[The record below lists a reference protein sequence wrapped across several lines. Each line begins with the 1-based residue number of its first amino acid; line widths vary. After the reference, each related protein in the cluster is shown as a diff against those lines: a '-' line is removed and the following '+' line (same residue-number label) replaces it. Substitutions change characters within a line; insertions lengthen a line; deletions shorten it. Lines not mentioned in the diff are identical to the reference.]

1 MTFTYLQMYGGG
13 MSTRFFTNENQNTLL
28 NKFEGVFTHNRDI
41 QYFDALVGYFRSS
54 GYFALRPH
62 LENVP
67 HIRILVGINVDDLL
81 ARYHSKGLLFKG
93 NPQQTIDVFL
103 KEAKLDVQQA
113 HYSDEVEAG
122 VLQFI
127 EDVVSKKIEI
137 KAHPEKRLHA
147 KIYIFRP
154 EPFNEHRQGSVITGS
169 SNLTHAG
176 LGGDGSNYEFN
187 VLLNDYD
194 DVQFATGEFEKL
206 WKESVP
212 ILPAEIEKLKKET
225 YLNDEFTPYE
235 LYIKFLT
242 EYFGRSVE
250 FDPSSVSD
258 LPKGFKRLSYQVDA
272 VNQGFDLLR
281 RHNGFFLADVV
292 GLGKTVVATLI
303 AKKFFYTN
311 GYPSHVSRTLIV
323 VPPALKDNW
332 QETLDKFGLHNFRI
346 ITNGSLHKI
355 KDPEVYDLVIVDEAH
370 KFRNDTA
377 EAYDAL
383 QRLCKSATRRQL
395 PDGSFARKKMML
407 VSATPLNNR
416 PDDIRNQVLLFQDG
430 KDSTLEIANLQRF
443 FNQCSERY
451 EKAKKLPTMPEVQ
464 AEVRSI
470 YERIREK
477 IVKPLTVRR
486 TRTDLLENEEYKSDL
501 DEQGIIFPDI
511 NPPEKI
517 LYQLD
522 PDLAVLYDR
531 TMAIITAGNGGLTY
545 ARYRAI
551 EFLTPALKIKYVNAD
566 LLSAQLSRIM
576 RTLLAKRIDSSFH
589 AFRQSLGR
597 FKQATDA
604 MITMF
609 ENDRVYIAPNLKVT
623 EHIVDEKEDDLI
635 NLIDVEKET
644 DPTITVCTAKDFE
657 TGFIEMLRQDAA
669 ILDALVEEWDLIE
682 QDPKLDEFLRLL
694 NTELLDPVRNP
705 QKKLVVFSESSET
718 TAYLKRQLKECGFEK
733 VLSVSAKNRHAVRH
747 TIRENFDAN
756 LPHNEHRNEYDIII
770 STEVLAEG
778 VNLHRANVIVNYDT
792 PWNATRLMQRIGRVN
807 RIGSLAPVIHNY
819 LFYPTEQVDSDIDLK
834 KKALMKLQ
842 AFHSALG
849 EDSQIYSQ
857 DEEVDNFGL
866 FDATVQ
872 EERDEHLV
880 FLMELRKFKEDHPEQ
895 FRIIR
900 NMPLRARTGRKDK
913 TKANST
919 TCFIR
924 NPKRD
929 GFYHVSSAGE
939 LDELTF
945 VECARIFK
953 ADAAEK
959 AVALHDQHH
968 AQVSQAKDDFAEKL
982 QEEVTQTQGL
992 DAHQGP
998 HEKKALAFLDAV
1010 LHLPITGEQE
1020 SYKIRSAKTALRL
1033 ARFQELQR
1041 SINRLQKAIKK
1052 KKMSNVELLD
1062 AVMKILNKY
1071 PLDTVEDF
1079 APQSVTVGQ
1088 KEMLAPEIIISE
1100 SFAKGV

>member
-1 MTFTYLQMYGGG
+1 
-13 MSTRFFTNENQNTLL
+13 MSIRFFTNEEENTLL
-28 NKFEGVFTHNRDI
+28 KKFEGVFTHNRNI
-41 QYFDALVGYFRSS
+41 QFFDALVGYFRAS

-62 LENVP
+62 LEHVP
-67 HIRILVGINVDDLL
+67 HIRILVGINVDELL
-81 ARYHSKGLLFKG
+81 ARSHSKGMLFKG
-93 NPQQTIDVFL
+93 NPQKTIETFL
-103 KEAKLDVQQA
+103 QEAKADVQKA
-113 HYSDEVEAG
+113 SYSKDVEAG
-122 VLQFI
+122 ILQFI
-127 EDVVSKKIEI
+127 EDVASKKIEI
-137 KAHPEKRLHA
+137 KAHPERKLHA

-154 EPFNEHRQGSVITGS
+154 EPFNEHTPSSVITGS

-194 DVQFATGEFEKL
+194 DVKFATEEFEKL

-212 ILPAEIEKLKKET
+212 VLPAEVEKLKEET

-235 LYIKFLT
+235 LYIKFLV
-242 EYFGRSVE
+242 EYFGKSVE
-250 FDPSSVSD
+250 FDPSSVTD

-281 RHNGFFLADVV
+281 KHNGFFLADVV
-292 GLGKTVVATLI
+292 GLGKTVVAALI

-323 VPPALKDNW
+323 IPPALRDNW
-332 QETLDKFGLHNFRI
+332 QETLDQFGLHNFKI

-355 KDPEVYDLVIVDEAH
+355 KDPTLYDLVIVDEAH

-383 QRLCKSATRRQL
+383 QRLCKSPTRQQL
-395 PDGSFARKKMML
+395 PDGSFARKKVML

-430 KDSTLEIANLQRF
+430 KDSTLEVANLQRF
-443 FNQCSERY
+443 FNQASEQY
-451 EKAKKLPTMPEVQ
+451 EKAKKMQSLPEVQ
-464 AEVRSI
+464 AEVRTI

-477 IVKPLTVRR
+477 VVKPLTVRR
-486 TRTDLLENEEYKSDL
+486 TRTDLKENEEYAKDL
-501 DEQGIIFPDI
+501 AEQGIIFPDI
-511 NPPEKI
+511 NPPEK
-517 LYQLD
+517 
-522 PDLAVLYDR
+522 VLYELDAELEKLYDQ
-531 TMAIITAGNGGLTY
+531 TMSAIRADEGGLSY

-551 EFLTPALKIKYVNAD
+551 EFLTPALKMKYANAD
-566 LLSAQLSRIM
+566 LLSSQLSRIM

-589 AFRQSLGR
+589 AFKRSLHR

-604 MITMF
+604 MVTMF

-623 EHIVDEKEDDLI
+623 EHIVDEKEDELI
-635 NLIDVEKET
+635 ELIEAAQET
-644 DPTITVCTAKDFE
+644 DPTITKCTAKEFE
-657 TGFIEMLRQDAA
+657 PGFLEMLRKDAA
-669 ILDALVEEWDLIE
+669 ILGELVEAWDQVE
-682 QDPKLDEFLRLL
+682 QDPKLDKFLDQLRNVLL
-694 NTELLDPVRNP
+694 TPEVNP

-718 TAYLKRQLKECGFEK
+718 TKYLKKKLADHGFEK
-733 VLSVSAKNRHAVRH
+733 VLCVDAKNRHALRQ

-756 LPHNEHRNEYDIII
+756 IPHNEFCNDYDIII

-778 VNLHRANVIVNYDT
+778 VNLHRSNVIVNYDT

-807 RIGSLAPVIHNY
+807 RIGSIAPMIHNF
-819 LFYPTEQVDSDIDLK
+819 LFYPTAQVDGDIELQ
-834 KKALMKLQ
+834 KKAMMKLQ

-857 DEEVDNFGL
+857 DEEVTNFGL
-866 FDATVQ
+866 FDAAVQ

-880 FLMELRKFKEDHPEQ
+880 FLMELRKFKNDHPEQ

-900 NMPLRARTGRKDK
+900 NMPLRARAGRKDK
-913 TKANST
+913 TKTGST

-924 NPKRD
+924 NRRRD
-929 GFYHVSSAGE
+929 AFYHVAEDGK

-953 ADAAEK
+953 ADLPEK
-959 AVALHDQHH
+959 SLPLHEKHH
-968 AQVSQAKDDFAEKL
+968 EQVSAAKSDFASKL
-982 QEEVTQTQGL
+982 QEEITQSLGL
-992 DAHQGP
+992 DSHQGP
-998 HEKKALAFLDAV
+998 HEKKALAFLDAF

-1020 SYKIRSAKTALRL
+1020 RFKIKAAKTAIRL
-1033 ARFQELQR
+1033 ARFQKLQR
-1041 SINRLQKAIKK
+1041 AINRLQTAIKK
-1052 KKMSNVELLD
+1052 KKMTNVELLD
-1062 AVMKILNKY
+1062 TVMGIINKY
-1071 PLDTVEDF
+1071 PLDDVEESKPRPATQAEEDQLE
-1079 APQSVTVGQ
+1079 PD
-1088 KEMLAPEIIISE
+1088 IIISE
-1100 SFAKGV
+1100 SFARG

>member
-1 MTFTYLQMYGGG
+1 
-13 MSTRFFTNENQNTLL
+13 MSTRFFTNEDHNTLL
-28 NKFEGVFTHNRDI
+28 KKFEGVFAHNRDI
-41 QYFDALVGYFRSS
+41 QFFDALVGYFRAS

-62 LENVP
+62 LDHVP
-67 HIRILVGINVDDLL
+67 HIRILVGINVDNLL
-81 ARYHSKGLLFKG
+81 ARSHSKGMLFKG
-93 NPQQTIDVFL
+93 NPQQTIDTFL
-103 KEAKLDVQQA
+103 KEAKNDVQKA
-113 HYSDEVEAG
+113 SYSKDVEAG

-127 EDVVSKKIEI
+127 EDVASKKIEI
-137 KAHPEKRLHA
+137 KAHPERKLHA

-154 EPFNEHRQGSVITGS
+154 EPFNEHTPSSVITGS

-194 DVQFATGEFEKL
+194 DIKFATEEFEKL

-212 ILPAEIEKLKKET
+212 VLPAEVEKLKTDT

-235 LYIKFLT
+235 LYIKFLV
-242 EYFGRSVE
+242 EYFGKSVE
-250 FDPSSVSD
+250 FDPSSVTD

-272 VNQGFDLLR
+272 VNQGFELLR
-281 RHNGFFLADVV
+281 RHKGFFLADVV

-323 VPPALKDNW
+323 VPPALRDNW
-332 QETLDKFGLHNFRI
+332 QETLDDFRLHNFKI

-355 KDPEVYDLVIVDEAH
+355 KDPTLFDLIIVDEAH

-383 QRLCKSATRRQL
+383 QRLCKSPTRQQL
-395 PDGSFARKKMML
+395 ADGSFARKKVML

-430 KDSTLEIANLQRF
+430 KDSTLEVSNLQRF
-443 FNQCSERY
+443 FNQVSDQY
-451 EKAKKLPTMPEVQ
+451 EKAKKLPTMPEIQ

-470 YERIREK
+470 YNRIREK
-477 IVKPLTVRR
+477 VVKPLTVRR
-486 TRTDLLENEEYKSDL
+486 TRTDLAENEEYKKDL
-501 DEQGIIFPDI
+501 DEQGIIFPKI

-517 LYQLD
+517 LYKLD
-522 PDLAVLYDR
+522 KELEELYDR
-531 TMAIITAGNGGLTY
+531 TMAMISGDGGLAY

-551 EFLTPALKIKYVNAD
+551 EFLTPALKMKYANAD
-566 LLSAQLSRIM
+566 LLSSQLSRIM

-589 AFRQSLGR
+589 AFKKSLHR

-604 MITMF
+604 MVTMF

-623 EHIVDEKEDDLI
+623 EHIVDGKEDEL
-635 NLIDVEKET
+635 VEMIEREQET
-644 DPTITVCTAKDFE
+644 DPTITVCTAKEFE
-657 TGFIEMLRQDAA
+657 PSFLELLRQDAEK
-669 ILDALVEEWDLIE
+669 LTSLVEAWDQVT
-682 QDPKLDEFLRLL
+682 QDPKLEQFIEQLETTFLAPE
-694 NTELLDPVRNP
+694 TNP
-705 QKKLVVFSESSET
+705 HRKLVVFSESSET
-718 TAYLKRQLKECGFEK
+718 TKYLKEKLGEYGLKKILC
-733 VLSVSAKNRHAVRH
+733 VDAKNRQVLRH

-756 LPHNEHRNEYDIII
+756 IPHNDFRNDYDIVI

-778 VNLHRANVIVNYDT
+778 VNLHRSNVIVNYDT
-792 PWNATRLMQRIGRVN
+792 PWNVTRLMQRIGRVN
-807 RIGSLAPVIHNY
+807 RIGSVAPVIYNY
-819 LFYPTEQVDSDIDLK
+819 LFYPTAQVDNHIELR
-834 KKALMKLQ
+834 KKAMMKLQ

-857 DEEVDNFGL
+857 DEEVTNFGL
-866 FDATVQ
+866 FDSEIQ

-913 TKANST
+913 TKAGST

-929 GFYHVSSAGE
+929 AFYHVSE
-939 LDELTF
+939 EDNLEELTF

-953 ADAAEK
+953 ADLPEK
-959 AVALHDQHH
+959 SIGLHGKHH
-968 AQVSQAKDDFAEKL
+968 EQVVQAKEDFAVKL
-982 QEEVTQTQGL
+982 SEEITQTQGL

-998 HEKKALAFLDAV
+998 HEKKALAFLDAF

-1020 SYKIRSAKTALRL
+1020 RFTIKAAKTAIRL
-1033 ARFQELQR
+1033 ARFQKLQR
-1041 SINRLQKAIKK
+1041 DINRLQTAIKK
-1052 KKMSNVELLD
+1052 KKMTNVELLD
-1062 AVMKILNKY
+1062 AVLNIVNKY
-1071 PLDTVEDF
+1071 PLDNIDEAVPKSATQVEENILEPD
-1079 APQSVTVGQ
+1079 
-1088 KEMLAPEIIISE
+1088 IIISE
-1100 SFAKGV
+1100 SFARE

>member
-1 MTFTYLQMYGGG
+1 
-13 MSTRFFTNENQNTLL
+13 MSTRFFTNEDHNTLL
-28 NKFEGVFTHNRDI
+28 KKFEGVFSHNQNI
-41 QYFDALVGYFRSS
+41 QFFDALVGYFRAS

-62 LENVP
+62 LGHVP
-67 HIRILVGINVDDLL
+67 HIRILVGINVDNLL
-81 ARYHSKGLLFKG
+81 ARSHAKGLLFKG
-93 NPQQTIDVFL
+93 NTQQTIETFL
-103 KEAKLDVQQA
+103 QESKEDIQKAS
-113 HYSDEVEAG
+113 YSREVEEG

-127 EDVVSKKIEI
+127 EDVASKKIEI
-137 KAHPEKRLHA
+137 KAHPEKKLHA

-154 EPFNEHRQGSVITGS
+154 EPFNEHTPSSVITGS

-176 LGGDGSNYEFN
+176 LGGNGSNYEFN

-194 DVQFATGEFEKL
+194 DVKFATAEFEKL

-212 ILPAEIEKLKKET
+212 ILPVEVEKLKKET
-225 YLNDEFTPYE
+225 YLNEEFTPYE

-272 VNQGFDLLR
+272 VNQGFELLR

-292 GLGKTVVATLI
+292 GLGKTVVAALI

-323 VPPALKDNW
+323 VPPALRDNW
-332 QETLDKFGLHNFRI
+332 QETLDDFGLHNFKI

-355 KDPEVYDLVIVDEAH
+355 KDPTLYDLIVVDEAH

-383 QRLCKSATRRQL
+383 QRLCKSPTRRQL
-395 PDGSFARKKMML
+395 PNGSFAPKKVML

-430 KDSTLEIANLQRF
+430 KDSTLEVSNLQRF
-443 FNQCSERY
+443 FNQASDQY
-451 EKAKKLPTMPEVQ
+451 EKAKKLPSMPEVQ
-464 AEVRSI
+464 AEVRAI
-470 YERIREK
+470 YNRIREK
-477 IVKPLTVRR
+477 VVKPLTVRR
-486 TRTDLLENEEYKSDL
+486 TRTDLEENEEYKQDL
-501 DEQGIIFPDI
+501 DEQGIIFPKI

-517 LYQLD
+517 LYELD
-522 PDLAVLYDR
+522 AELEELYDR
-531 TMAIITAGNGGLTY
+531 TMLMISGDNGLTY

-551 EFLTPALKIKYVNAD
+551 EFLTPALKMKYANAD
-566 LLSAQLSRIM
+566 LLSKQLSRIM

-589 AFRQSLGR
+589 AFKKSLHR
-597 FKQATDA
+597 FKEATDA
-604 MITMF
+604 MVTMF

-623 EHIVDEKEDDLI
+623 EHIVDGKEDELVELI
-635 NLIDVEKET
+635 ERAQET

-657 TGFIEMLRQDAA
+657 PGFLTLLRQDADQ
-669 ILDALVEEWDLIE
+669 LTSLVEAWDLVD
-682 QDPKLDEFLRLL
+682 QDPKLERFVQQLETTLL
-694 NTELLDPVRNP
+694 SPETNP
-705 QKKLVVFSESSET
+705 HRKLVVFSESSET
-718 TAYLKRQLKECGFEK
+718 TKYLKEKLGEQGFK
-733 VLSVSAKNRHAVRH
+733 KILCVDAKNRHSLRQ

-756 LPHNEHRNEYDIII
+756 IPHNDFRNDYDIII

-778 VNLHRANVIVNYDT
+778 VNLHRSNVIVNYDT

-807 RIGSLAPVIHNY
+807 RIGSVAPVIHNF
-819 LFYPTEQVDSDIDLK
+819 LFYPTAQVDNHIELR
-834 KKALMKLQ
+834 KKAMMKLQ

-857 DEEVDNFGL
+857 DEEVTNFGL
-866 FDATVQ
+866 FDSEIQ

-900 NMPLRARTGRKDK
+900 NMPLRARSGRKDK
-913 TKANST
+913 TKAGST

-929 GFYHVSSAGE
+929 AFYHASEGGNLE
-939 LDELTF
+939 ELTF

-953 ADAAEK
+953 ADLPEK
-959 AVALHDQHH
+959 SVALHDQHH
-968 AQVSQAKDDFAEKL
+968 AQVSQAKEDFAAKL
-982 QEEVTQTQGL
+982 SDEITQTRGL

-998 HEKKALAFLDAV
+998 HEKKALAFLEAF

-1020 SYKIRSAKTALRL
+1020 RYQLKAAKTAIRL
-1033 ARFQELQR
+1033 ARFQKLQR
-1041 SINRLQKAIKK
+1041 DINRLQTAIKK
-1052 KKMSNVELLD
+1052 KKMTNVELLD
-1062 AVMKILNKY
+1062 AVLTIVNKY
-1071 PLDTVEDF
+1071 PLDNIDEAV
-1079 APQSVTVGQ
+1079 PQPVTQAEENVL
-1088 KEMLAPEIIISE
+1088 EPDIIISE
-1100 SFAKGV
+1100 SFARE

>member
-1 MTFTYLQMYGGG
+1 
-13 MSTRFFTNENQNTLL
+13 MSTRFFTNEDHNTLL
-28 NKFEGVFTHNRDI
+28 KKFEGVFTHNRDI
-41 QYFDALVGYFRSS
+41 QFFDALVGYFRAS

-62 LENVP
+62 LDHVP
-67 HIRILVGINVDDLL
+67 HIRILVGINVDNLL
-81 ARYHSKGLLFKG
+81 ARSHAKGLLFKG
-93 NPQQTIDVFL
+93 NTQQTIETFL
-103 KEAKLDVQQA
+103 HESKEDIQKAS
-113 HYSDEVEAG
+113 YSREVEEG

-127 EDVVSKKIEI
+127 EDVASKKIEI
-137 KAHPEKRLHA
+137 KAHPEKKLHA

-154 EPFNEHRQGSVITGS
+154 EPFNEHTPSSVITGS

-176 LGGDGSNYEFN
+176 LGGDGSNYESN

-194 DVQFATGEFEKL
+194 DVKFATAEFEKL

-212 ILPAEIEKLKKET
+212 ILPVEVEKLKKET

-235 LYIKFLT
+235 LYMKFLT

-272 VNQGFDLLR
+272 VNQGFELLR

-292 GLGKTVVATLI
+292 GLGKTVVAALI

-323 VPPALKDNW
+323 IPPALRDNW
-332 QETLDKFGLHNFRI
+332 QETLDQFGLHNFKI

-355 KDPEVYDLVIVDEAH
+355 KDPTLYDLIVVDEAH

-383 QRLCKSATRRQL
+383 QRLCKSPTRRQL
-395 PDGSFARKKMML
+395 PSGSFAPKKVML

-430 KDSTLEIANLQRF
+430 KDSTLEISNLQRF
-443 FNQCSERY
+443 FNQASDQY
-451 EKAKKLPTMPEVQ
+451 EKAKKLPSMSEVQ

-470 YERIREK
+470 YNRIREK
-477 IVKPLTVRR
+477 VVKPLTVRR
-486 TRTDLLENEEYKSDL
+486 TRTDLEENEEYKQDL
-501 DEQGIIFPDI
+501 DEQGIIFPKI

-517 LYQLD
+517 LYELD
-522 PDLAVLYDR
+522 SELDELYDR
-531 TMAIITAGNGGLTY
+531 TMSLIGGDDGLTY

-551 EFLTPALKIKYVNAD
+551 EFLTPALKMKYANAD
-566 LLSAQLSRIM
+566 LLSKQLARIM

-589 AFRQSLGR
+589 AFKKSLGR
-597 FKQATDA
+597 FKEATDA
-604 MITMF
+604 MVTMF

-623 EHIVDEKEDDLI
+623 EHIVDGKEEELVDLI
-635 NLIDVEKET
+635 ETAQET

-657 TGFIEMLRQDAA
+657 PGFLTLLRQDADQ
-669 ILDALVEEWDLIE
+669 LTSLVEAWDQVE
-682 QDPKLDEFLRLL
+682 HDPKLERFVQQLEITLL
-694 NTELLDPVRNP
+694 SPKTNP
-705 QKKLVVFSESSET
+705 HRKLVVFSESSET
-718 TAYLKRQLKECGFEK
+718 TKYLKKQLGEFGFNK
-733 VLSVSAKNRHAVRH
+733 ILCVDAKNRQALRY

-756 LPHNEHRNEYDIII
+756 IPHNDFRNDYDIII

-778 VNLHRANVIVNYDT
+778 VNLHRSNVIVNYDT

-807 RIGSLAPVIHNY
+807 RIGSVAPMIHNF
-819 LFYPTEQVDSDIDLK
+819 LFYPTAQVDNHIELQ
-834 KKALMKLQ
+834 KKAMMKLQ

-857 DEEVDNFGL
+857 DEEVTNFGL
-866 FDATVQ
+866 FDSEIQ

-900 NMPLRARTGRKDK
+900 NMPLRARSGRKDK
-913 TKANST
+913 TKAGST

-929 GFYHVSSAGE
+929 AFYHVSENQSLE
-939 LDELTF
+939 ELTF

-953 ADAAEK
+953 ADLPEK
-959 AVALHDQHH
+959 SVPLHDQHH
-968 AQVSQAKDDFAEKL
+968 KQVTQAKDDFAAKL
-982 QEEVTQTQGL
+982 SEEITQTRGL

-998 HEKKALAFLDAV
+998 HEKKALAFLDAF

-1020 SYKIRSAKTALRL
+1020 RYRLKAAKTAIRL
-1033 ARFQELQR
+1033 ARFQKLQR
-1041 SINRLQKAIKK
+1041 DINRLQTAIKK
-1052 KKMSNVELLD
+1052 KKMTNVELLD
-1062 AVMKILNKY
+1062 AVLNIVNKY
-1071 PLDTVEDF
+1071 PLDNIDEAV
-1079 APQSVTVGQ
+1079 PQPVTQAEENVL
-1088 KEMLAPEIIISE
+1088 EPDIIISE
-1100 SFAKGV
+1100 SFSRE

>member
-1 MTFTYLQMYGGG
+1 
-13 MSTRFFTNENQNTLL
+13 MSTRFFTNEDHNTLL
-28 NKFEGVFTHNRDI
+28 KKFEGVFTHNRDI
-41 QYFDALVGYFRSS
+41 QFFDALVGYFRAS

-62 LENVP
+62 LDHVP
-67 HIRILVGINVDDLL
+67 HIRILVGINVDNLL
-81 ARYHSKGLLFKG
+81 ARSHSKGMLFKG
-93 NPQQTIDVFL
+93 NPQQTIDTFL
-103 KEAKLDVQQA
+103 KEAKNDVQKA
-113 HYSDEVEAG
+113 SYSKDVEAG

-127 EDVVSKKIEI
+127 EDVASKKIEI
-137 KAHPEKRLHA
+137 KAHPERKLHA

-154 EPFNEHRQGSVITGS
+154 EPFNEHTPSSVITGS

-194 DVQFATGEFEKL
+194 DIKFATEEFEKL

-212 ILPAEIEKLKKET
+212 VLPAEVEKLKTDT

-235 LYIKFLT
+235 LYIKFLV
-242 EYFGRSVE
+242 EYFGKSVE
-250 FDPSSVSD
+250 FDPSSVTD

-272 VNQGFDLLR
+272 VNQGFELLR

-292 GLGKTVVATLI
+292 GLGKTVVAALI
-303 AKKFFYTN
+303 ARKLFHSNLYGEN
-311 GYPSHVSRTLIV
+311 YVSRTLIV

-332 QETLDKFGLHNFRI
+332 QETLDEFGLPNYRI
-346 ITNGSLHKI
+346 VTNGSLHKI
-355 KDPEVYDLVIVDEAH
+355 KDPTLFDLIIVDEAH

-383 QRLCKSATRRQL
+383 QRLCKSPTRRQL
-395 PDGSFARKKMML
+395 ADGLFAPKKVML

-430 KDSTLEIANLQRF
+430 KDSTLQINLQRF
-443 FNQCSERY
+443 FNHASDQY
-451 EKAKKLPTMPEVQ
+451 EKAKKLSTMPEVQ

-470 YERIREK
+470 YNRIREK
-477 IVKPLTVRR
+477 VIKPLTVRR
-486 TRTDLLENEEYKSDL
+486 TRTDLEENEEYKKDL
-501 DEQGIIFPDI
+501 DKQGIIFPKI

-517 LYQLD
+517 MYELD
-522 PDLAVLYDR
+522 KELEELYDR
-531 TMAIITAGNGGLTY
+531 TMAMISGDGGLTY

-551 EFLTPALKIKYVNAD
+551 EFLIPALKMKYANAD
-566 LLSAQLSRIM
+566 LLSKQLSHIM

-589 AFRQSLGR
+589 AFKKSLYR
-597 FKQATDA
+597 FKEATDA
-604 MITMF
+604 MVTMF

-623 EHIVDEKEDDLI
+623 EHIVDGKEDELI
-635 NLIDVEKET
+635 KQIERVRET
-644 DPTITVCTAKDFE
+644 DPTITVCTAKEFE
-657 TGFIEMLRQDAA
+657 PNFLELLRQDAET
-669 ILDALVEEWDLIE
+669 LTSLVEAWG
-682 QDPKLDEFLRLL
+682 QVQRDPKLEKFIHQLETTLL
-694 NTELLDPVRNP
+694 APEINP
-705 QKKLVVFSESSET
+705 HRKLVVFSESSET
-718 TAYLKRQLKECGFEK
+718 TKYLKEKLGELGFK
-733 VLSVSAKNRHAVRH
+733 KILCVDAKNRQSLRH

-756 LPHNEHRNEYDIII
+756 IPHNDYRNDYDIVI

-807 RIGSLAPVIHNY
+807 RIGSVAPVIYNY
-819 LFYPTEQVDSDIDLK
+819 LFYPTAQVDNHIELR
-834 KKALMKLQ
+834 KKAMMKLQ

-857 DEEVDNFGL
+857 DEEVTNFGL
-866 FDATVQ
+866 FDSEIQ

-900 NMPLRARTGRKDK
+900 NMPLRARAGRNESNVGKQSRDLNV
-913 TKANST
+913 TT

-929 GFYHVSSAGE
+929 AFYHVSEENSLE
-939 LDELTF
+939 ELTF

-953 ADAAEK
+953 ADFPEK
-959 AVALHDQHH
+959 SIALHDRHH
-968 AQVSQAKDDFAEKL
+968 EQVTQAKKDFSAKL
-982 QEEVTQTQGL
+982 NEEITQAQGL

-998 HEKKALAFLDAV
+998 HEKKALAFLDAF

-1020 SYKIRSAKTALRL
+1020 RFTIKAAKTAIRL
-1033 ARFQELQR
+1033 ARFQKLQR
-1041 SINRLQKAIKK
+1041 DINRLQTAIKK
-1052 KKMSNVELLD
+1052 KKMTNVELLD
-1062 AVMKILNKY
+1062 AVLNIVNKY
-1071 PLDTVEDF
+1071 PLDNMDEAVPKPATQVEENILEPD
-1079 APQSVTVGQ
+1079 
-1088 KEMLAPEIIISE
+1088 IIISE
-1100 SFAKGV
+1100 SFARE

>member
-1 MTFTYLQMYGGG
+1 
-13 MSTRFFTNENQNTLL
+13 MSTRFFTNEEQNTLL
-28 NKFEGVFTHNRDI
+28 KKFEGVFTHNRNI
-41 QYFDALVGYFRSS
+41 QFFDALVGYFRAS

-62 LENVP
+62 LEHVP
-67 HIRILVGINVDDLL
+67 HIRILVGINVDNLL
-81 ARYHSKGLLFKG
+81 ARSHAKGLLFKG
-93 NPQQTIDVFL
+93 NPQQTIETFL
-103 KEAKLDVQQA
+103 QEAKTDVQKA
-113 HYSDEVEAG
+113 SYSRDVEAG
-122 VLQFI
+122 ILQFI
-127 EDVVSKKIEI
+127 EDVASKKIEI
-137 KAHPEKRLHA
+137 KAHPEKKLHA

-154 EPFNEHRQGSVITGS
+154 EPFNEHTPSSVITGS

-194 DVQFATGEFEKL
+194 DVKFATAEFEKL

-212 ILPAEIEKLKKET
+212 ILPTEIEKLKVET
-225 YLNDEFTPYE
+225 YLNEEFTPYE

-242 EYFGRSVE
+242 EYFGKSVE

-311 GYPSHVSRTLIV
+311 GYPSHNSRTLIV
-323 VPPALKDNW
+323 VPPALKENW
-332 QETLDKFGLHNFRI
+332 QETLEQFGLSNFRI

-355 KDPEVYDLVIVDEAH
+355 KDPSIYDLVIVDEAH

-383 QRLCKSATRRQL
+383 QRLCKAPTRRQL
-395 PDGSFARKKMML
+395 PNGSFARKKVML

-430 KDSTLEIANLQRF
+430 KDTTLEISNLQRF
-443 FNQCSERY
+443 FNQCSEQY
-451 EKAKKLPTMPEVQ
+451 EKAKKLPAMPAVQ
-464 AEVRSI
+464 AEVRVI
-470 YERIREK
+470 YDRIREK
-477 IVKPLTVRR
+477 VVKPLTVRR
-486 TRTDLLENEEYKSDL
+486 TRTDLTENEDYKKDL
-501 DEQGIIFPDI
+501 EEQGVVFPEI

-517 LYQLD
+517 MYELD
-522 PDLAVLYDR
+522 EPLEVLYDR
-531 TMAIITAGNGGLTY
+531 TMKLIGGDGGLTY

-551 EFLTPALKIKYVNAD
+551 EFLTPALKMKYANAD
-566 LLSAQLSRIM
+566 LLSTQLSRLM

-589 AFRQSLGR
+589 AFKKSLHR
-597 FKQATDA
+597 FKEATDA
-604 MITMF
+604 MVTMF
-609 ENDRVYIAPNLKVT
+609 ENDRIYIAPNLKVT
-623 EHIVDEKEDDLI
+623 EHIVDEKEDELI
-635 NLIDVEKET
+635 KLIEEAQET
-644 DPTITVCTAKDFE
+644 DPTITSCVAKDFE
-657 TGFIEMLRQDAA
+657 PGFLDMLRQDAERLA
-669 ILDALVEEWDLIE
+669 SLVEEWDRVQ
-682 QDPKLDEFLRLL
+682 QDPKLETFIEKLTSTLL
-694 NTELLDPVRNP
+694 HPEINP
-705 QKKLVVFSESSET
+705 QHKLVIFSESSET
-718 TAYLKRQLKECGFEK
+718 TTYLKEKLMEHGFEK
-733 VLSVSAKNRHAVRH
+733 LLCVDAKNRHALRQ

-756 LPHNEHRNEYDIII
+756 LPHNEFRNEYDIVI

-807 RIGSLAPVIHNY
+807 RIGSIAPVIYNY
-819 LFYPTEQVDSDIDLK
+819 LFYPTAQVDNHIELR
-834 KKALMKLQ
+834 KKAMMKLQ

-857 DEEVDNFGL
+857 DEEVENFGL
-866 FDATVQ
+866 FDADMQ

-900 NMPLRARTGRKDK
+900 NMPLRARTGRKDE
-913 TKANST
+913 TKSGST

-929 GFYHVSSAGE
+929 AFSHISKEGE
-939 LDELTF
+939 LKELTF

-953 ADAAEK
+953 ADLPEK
-959 AVALHDQHH
+959 AIALHDQHH
-968 AQVSQAKDDFAEKL
+968 EQVSLAKTDFAEKL
-982 QEEVTQTQGL
+982 HEEITQAYGL

-998 HEKKALAFLDAV
+998 HEKKALAFLDAF
-1010 LHLPITGEQE
+1010 LHLPITGEQDRF
-1020 SYKIRSAKTALRL
+1020 KIKAAKTAIRL
-1033 ARFQELQR
+1033 AKFQKLQR
-1041 SINRLQKAIKK
+1041 AINRLQQAIKK
-1052 KKMSNVELLD
+1052 KKITNVELLD
-1062 AVMKILNKY
+1062 ALLNIINKY
-1071 PLDTVEDF
+1071 PLDQVEET
-1079 APQSVTVGQ
+1079 APKQTTQAEENVL
-1088 KEMLAPEIIISE
+1088 EPEIIISE
-1100 SFAKGV
+1100 SFAGGADG

>member
-1 MTFTYLQMYGGG
+1 
-13 MSTRFFTNENQNTLL
+13 MSTRFFTNEEQNTLL
-28 NKFEGVFTHNRDI
+28 KKFEGVFAHNKSI
-41 QYFDALVGYFRSS
+41 QFFDVLVGYFRSS
-54 GYFALRPH
+54 GYFSLRPH

-81 ARYHSKGLLFKG
+81 ARYHAKGFLFKG
-93 NPQQTIDVFL
+93 NAQQTIEIFL
-103 KEAKLDVQQA
+103 KEAKEDVQKA
-113 HYSDEVEAG
+113 SYSREVEEG
-122 VLQFI
+122 ILQFI
-127 EDVVSKKIEI
+127 EDVASKKIEI
-137 KAHPEKRLHA
+137 RAHPEKKLHA

-154 EPFNEHRQGSVITGS
+154 EPFNEHTPSSVITGS

-194 DVQFATGEFEKL
+194 DVKFATEEFEKL

-212 ILPAEIEKLKKET
+212 VLPTEVEKLKKET

-242 EYFGRSVE
+242 EYFGRSIE

-281 RHNGFFLADVV
+281 KHNGFFLADVV

-311 GYPSHVSRTLIV
+311 GYPSHLSRTLIV

-332 QETLDKFGLHNFRI
+332 QETLNQFGLHSYRI
-346 ITNGSLHKI
+346 ITNGSLHKVA
-355 KDPEVYDLVIVDEAH
+355 DPAIYDLIVVDEAH

-383 QRLCKSATRRQL
+383 QRLCKAPTRRQL
-395 PDGSFARKKMML
+395 PDGSFARKKVML

-430 KDSTLEIANLQRF
+430 KDSTLEVSNLQRF

-451 EKAKKLPTMPEVQ
+451 EKAKKLSSMPEVQ
-464 AEVRSI
+464 AEVQAI
-470 YERIREK
+470 YNQIREK

-486 TRTDLLENEEYKSDL
+486 TRTDLRENEEYKTDL
-501 DEQGIIFPDI
+501 EEQGIIFPDI
-511 NPPEKI
+511 NPPEKV
-517 LYQLD
+517 LYELD
-522 PDLAVLYDR
+522 DELDDLYDR
-531 TMAIITAGNGGLTY
+531 TMDAIRAGDGGLTY

-551 EFLTPALKIKYVNAD
+551 EFLTPALKMKYANAD
-566 LLSAQLSRIM
+566 LLSLQLARIM

-589 AFRQSLGR
+589 AFKKSLHR

-604 MITMF
+604 MVTMF

-623 EHIVDEKEDDLI
+623 EHIVDGNEDELI
-635 NLIDVEKET
+635 EQIELAQET
-644 DPTITVCTAKDFE
+644 DPTITVCTSKDFE
-657 TGFIEMLRQDAA
+657 PGFLEILRKDAV
-669 ILDALVEEWDLIE
+669 ILTELVNEWDVVE
-682 QDPKLDEFLRLL
+682 QDPKLDKFIEYLRTVLL
-694 NTELLDPVRNP
+694 QPEINP
-705 QKKLVVFSESSET
+705 HKKLVVFSESAET
-718 TAYLKRQLKECGFEK
+718 TSYLAEQLVGHGFEK
-733 VLSVSAKNRHAVRH
+733 LLCIDASNRHKLRH
-747 TIRENFDAN
+747 IVRENFDAN
-756 LPHNEHRNEYDIII
+756 ILHKDFRNDYNIII
-770 STEVLAEG
+770 STEVLSEG

-807 RIGSLAPVIHNY
+807 RIGSMAPVIYNY
-819 LFYPTEQVDSDIDLK
+819 LFYPTAQVDGDIELQ

-857 DEEVDNFGL
+857 DEEVTNFGL
-866 FDATVQ
+866 FDADIQ

-913 TKANST
+913 TKTGST

-929 GFYHVSSAGE
+929 AFYHVVNDGTLEE
-939 LDELTF
+939 LSF

-953 ADAAEK
+953 ADPPEK
-959 AVALHDQHH
+959 AIALHEKHH
-968 AQVSQAKDDFAEKL
+968 EQVTQAKEDFSAKL
-982 QEEVTQTQGL
+982 QEDITHTQGL

-998 HEKKALAFLDAV
+998 NEKRALQFLDAF

-1020 SYKIRSAKTALRL
+1020 RFKIKSAKTAIRL
-1033 ARFQELQR
+1033 VRFQDLQR
-1041 SINRLQKAIKK
+1041 GINRLQRAIKK

-1062 AVMKILNKY
+1062 ALLKILNKY
-1071 PLDTVEDF
+1071 PLDRVED
-1079 APQSVTVGQ
+1079 AVSQPVTLGQ
-1088 KEMLAPEIIISE
+1088 KETLEPDIIISE
-1100 SFAKGV
+1100 SFARE

>member
-1 MTFTYLQMYGGG
+1 
-13 MSTRFFTNENQNTLL
+13 MSTRFFTNEEQNTLL
-28 NKFEGVFTHNRDI
+28 KKFEGVFAHNLNI
-41 QYFDALVGYFRSS
+41 QFFDALVGYFRAS

-62 LENVP
+62 LDHVP
-67 HIRILVGINVDDLL
+67 HIRILVGINVDNLL
-81 ARYHSKGLLFKG
+81 ARSHAKGLLFKG
-93 NPQQTIDVFL
+93 NPQQTIETFL
-103 KEAKLDVQQA
+103 QESKEDIQKAS
-113 HYSDEVEAG
+113 YSREVESG

-127 EDVVSKKIEI
+127 EDVASKKIEI
-137 KAHPEKRLHA
+137 KAHPEKKLHA

-154 EPFNEHRQGSVITGS
+154 EPFNEHTPSSVITGS

-187 VLLNDYD
+187 VLLNDYN
-194 DVQFATGEFEKL
+194 DVKFATGEFEKL
-206 WKESVP
+206 WGESVP
-212 ILPAEIEKLKKET
+212 ILPVDVEKLKKET
-225 YLNDEFTPYE
+225 YLNEEFTPYE

-250 FDPSSVSD
+250 FDPSSVKD

-281 RHNGFFLADVV
+281 KHNGFFLADVV
-292 GLGKTVVATLI
+292 GLGKTVVAALI

-311 GYPSHVSRTLIV
+311 GYPSHNSRTLIV
-323 VPPALKDNW
+323 VPPALRDNW
-332 QETLDKFGLHNFRI
+332 QETLDQFGLHNFKI

-355 KDPEVYDLVIVDEAH
+355 KDPTLYDLIVVDEAH

-377 EAYDAL
+377 DAYDAL
-383 QRLCKSATRRQL
+383 QRLCKSPTRRQL
-395 PDGSFARKKMML
+395 PDGSFAPKKVML

-430 KDSTLEIANLQRF
+430 KDSTLEVSNLQRF
-443 FNQCSERY
+443 FNQASDQY

-470 YERIREK
+470 YNRIREK
-477 IVKPLTVRR
+477 VVKPLTVRR
-486 TRTDLLENEEYKSDL
+486 TRTDLMENEEYKKDL
-501 DEQGIIFPDI
+501 DEQGIIFPKI

-517 LYQLD
+517 LYKLD
-522 PDLAVLYDR
+522 ADLEELYDR
-531 TMAIITAGNGGLTY
+531 TMSMISGDGGLTY

-551 EFLTPALKIKYVNAD
+551 EFLTPKLKMKYSNAD
-566 LLSAQLSRIM
+566 LLSSQLSRIM

-589 AFRQSLGR
+589 AFKKSLHR

-604 MITMF
+604 MVTMF

-623 EHIVDEKEDDLI
+623 EHIVDGKEDELVKLI
-635 NLIDVEKET
+635 ERAQET
-644 DPTITVCTAKDFE
+644 DPTITRCTAKEFE
-657 TGFIEMLRQDAA
+657 PGFLELLRQDAVQ
-669 ILDALVEEWDLIE
+669 LTALVEAWDQVE
-682 QDPKLDEFLRLL
+682 QDPKLEQFIEQLETTLL
-694 NTELLDPVRNP
+694 SPKTNP
-705 QKKLVVFSESSET
+705 HRKLVVFSESSET
-718 TAYLKRQLKECGFEK
+718 TKYLKKKLGEFGFK
-733 VLSVSAKNRHAVRH
+733 KILCVDAKNRQTLRH

-756 LPHNEHRNEYDIII
+756 IPHNDFRNDYDIII

-807 RIGSLAPVIHNY
+807 RIGSVAPVIYNY
-819 LFYPTEQVDSDIDLK
+819 LFYPTAQVDNHIELQ
-834 KKALMKLQ
+834 KKAMMKLQ

-857 DEEVDNFGL
+857 DEEVTNFGL
-866 FDATVQ
+866 FDSEMQ

-900 NMPLRARTGRKDK
+900 NMPLRARSGRKDK
-913 TKANST
+913 TKTGST

-924 NPKRD
+924 NSKRD
-929 GFYHVSSAGE
+929 AFCHVSEGGNLE
-939 LDELTF
+939 ELTF

-953 ADAAEK
+953 ADLPEK
-959 AVALHDQHH
+959 SIALHDQHH
-968 AQVSQAKDDFAEKL
+968 EQVTLAKEDFASKL
-982 QEEVTQTQGL
+982 REEITQTQGL

-998 HEKKALAFLDAV
+998 HEKKALAFLDAF

-1020 SYKIRSAKTALRL
+1020 RYRLKAAKTAIRL
-1033 ARFQELQR
+1033 ARFQKLQR
-1041 SINRLQKAIKK
+1041 DINRLQTAIKK
-1052 KKMSNVELLD
+1052 KKMTNVELLD
-1062 AVMKILNKY
+1062 AVLNIVNKY
-1071 PLDTVEDF
+1071 PLDNIDEAV
-1079 APQSVTVGQ
+1079 PQPVTQAEENVL
-1088 KEMLAPEIIISE
+1088 EPDIIISE
-1100 SFAKGV
+1100 SFARK